1 MTILITI
8 ILTVLVC
15 LGFLAWVLE
24 SSNMDYP
31 ILSLNLREMEGFTT
45 NGIKWDTVN
54 DDLKPL
60 LHHSDC
66 DGYLSSTDC
75 KKIANRLNTI
85 VEALEQ
91 TKEYPSEDYNWH
103 IAKAKQFAKGCMS
116 AYDEKEQLKF
126 H

>member
-31 ILSLNLREMEGFTT
+31 ILGLIAYLIWPVSIIFLAIYLYCFEEMYD
-45 NGIKWDTVN
+45 NYKN
-54 DDLKPL
+54 
-60 LHHSDC
+60 
-66 DGYLSSTDC
+66 
-75 KKIANRLNTI
+75 ANRLNTI
-85 VEALEQ
+85 VETLEH
-91 TKEYPSEDYNWH
+91 KGEYPSEDYNWH

-116 AYDEKEQLKF
+116 AYNEKEQLKF
-126 H
+126 Q